1 MRVKPS
7 SQSIFAQKLQDLQ
20 KELSTSKLLIVSKT
34 RSIDEIQVYY
44 QLGHRDFGENR
55 VQELGEKAE
64 ALKASCPEIR
74 WHMIGNLQSNK
85 INQLFATPNLWAI
98 HSVDSED
105 LLDKLIKAREKLN
118 QDVRLF
124 LQFNTSKEMEKSG
137 FEDYDTLL
145 VAAKKIPAQSH
156 LKLFGVMTMGTL
168 RTENFKEEARR
179 CFQELNEI
187 AKTLSKDTSLP
198 IQTSMGMSQDYQIA
212 LGEKSNWIRL
222 GTTMFA

>member
-1 MRVKPS
+1 MPS
-7 SQSIFAQKLQDLQ
+7 SQSMFAQKLQNLQ
-20 KELSTSKLLIVSKT
+20 KELGTSKLLIVSKT
-34 RSIDEIQVYY
+34 RSIDEIQSYY
-44 QLGHRDFGENR
+44 DLGHRDFGENR
-55 VQELGEKAE
+55 VQELSEKAE
-64 ALKASCPEIR
+64 ALKVSCPEIR

-98 HSVDSED
+98 HSVDNGD
-105 LLDKLIKAREKLN
+105 LLDKLIKAQERLH
-118 QDVRLF
+118 QDVRVF

-137 FEDYDTLL
+137 FEDYGPLL
-145 VAAKKIPAQSH
+145 VAAKKIPSESH

-187 AKTLSKDTSLP
+187 AKTLSIDTLLP

-212 LGEKSNWIRL
+212 LSEKSNWIRL
-222 GTTMFA
+222 GSSMFA

>member
-1 MRVKPS
+1 M
-7 SQSIFAQKLQDLQ
+7 
-20 KELSTSKLLIVSKT
+20 
-34 RSIDEIQVYY
+34 
-44 QLGHRDFGENR
+44 
-55 VQELGEKAE
+55 
-64 ALKASCPEIR
+64 
-74 WHMIGNLQSNK
+74 
-85 INQLFATPNLWAI
+85 WAI

-118 QDVRLF
+118 QDVRIF

>member
-1 MRVKPS
+1 M
-7 SQSIFAQKLQDLQ
+7 Q
-20 KELSTSKLLIVSKT
+20 ELS
-34 RSIDEIQVYY
+34 
-44 QLGHRDFGENR
+44 
-55 VQELGEKAE
+55 EKAE
-64 ALKASCPEIR
+64 ALKVSCPEIR

-98 HSVDSED
+98 HSVDNGD
-105 LLDKLIKAREKLN
+105 LLDKLIKAQERLH
-118 QDVRLF
+118 QDVRVF
-124 LQFNTSKEMEKSG
+124 LQFNTSKETEKSG
-137 FEDYDTLL
+137 FEDYDPLL
-145 VAAKKIPAQSH
+145 VAAKKIPSESH

-187 AKTLSKDTSLP
+187 AKTLSIDTSLP

-222 GTTMFA
+222 GSSMFA